1 MQQDGDEEEKCIS
14 RWKVARLS
22 LKAGMLHSTMGQLDT
37 AEQLLR
43 NALGIVRRSRV
54 PFHPE
59 AASTGGLGESRAN
72 RVFFDLMT
80 ADILRELG
88 LVLARKRDLGN
99 ALNAMDEAKHILEQA
114 GKKPSHSK
122 IKKIVSDAEEI
133 KKLEVNRNDDEPRQT
148 PANDEGSIDDRSID
162 FDALDALD
170 EYEAHF
176 SLSTSM
182 NSSVGQKG
190 CRYVCG

>member
-1 MQQDGDEEEKCIS
+1 
-14 RWKVARLS
+14 
-22 LKAGMLHSTMGQLDT
+22 MLHSTMGQLDT

-114 GKKPSHSK
+114 GKKPSHPK

-162 FDALDALD
+162 FDALD
-170 EYEAHF
+170 EYEAHS
-176 SLSTSM
+176 SLSSSM
-182 NSSVGQKG
+182 NWSGGQKG
-190 CRYVCG
+190 CRFGCG

>member
-1 MQQDGDEEEKCIS
+1 
-14 RWKVARLS
+14 
-22 LKAGMLHSTMGQLDT
+22 MLHQ
-37 AEQLLR
+37 
-43 NALGIVRRSRV
+43 
-54 PFHPE
+54 
-59 AASTGGLGESRAN
+59 
-72 RVFFDLMT
+72 
-80 ADILRELG
+80 LG

-162 FDALDALD
+162 FDALD
-170 EYEAHF
+170 EYEAHS
-176 SLSTSM
+176 SLSSSM
-182 NSSVGQKG
+182 NWSGGQKG
-190 CRYVCG
+190 CRFGCG